1 MTNHENPKR
10 NPIAERF
17 QFNMRNRKTGE
28 SVSQYMAELRR
39 LSQYCEYGDSL
50 DSVLRDHLVCGINHD
65 RTQQR
70 LLSEGGNLSL
80 QKAMDI
86 SLSLESVIK
95 QAAVIQNEFQQL
107 NETVSKIE

>member
-17 QFNMRNRKTGE
+17 QFNMRNRKMGE

-50 DSVLRDHLVCGINHD
+50 DSMLRDRLVCGINHD